1 MSNTYNK
8 KYSINISNNT
18 NNNIDNNGI
27 KPKEEL
33 DSMRKS
39 LFYGNTNKKFNSNE
53 AIIDLKKSNNI
64 NSKLL
69 NNDNKQ
75 NEDNSGQQNQ
85 KRLVCKSKGK
95 SNNNLVGKETKA
107 YIPNK
112 RNQSTNQVKRRVFKS
127 TLDANNARTN
137 KNNIQ

>member
-85 KRLVCKSKGK
+85 K
-95 SNNNLVGKETKA
+95 
-107 YIPNK
+107 
-112 RNQSTNQVKRRVFKS
+112 
-127 TLDANNARTN
+127 D
-137 KNNIQ
+137 